1 MILKRF
7 IYLLLTLFLF
17 DLTNTNGQ
25 APPQHS
31 LEIIVTAPDDLV
43 VPGANCFLS
52 QNGKNL
58 LTTVTD
64 ENGKARFDNLS
75 EGNYLLK
82 VEKEGFAGFQK
93 DDLKIFGQTPLELT
107 VKLTVSDVSAV
118 VTVTNQSDSNNTV
131 EAGAS
136 PPAADVQRR
145 TIERLPL
152 ASKRVDEAIPLVP
165 GVIRSTTG
173 EISINGASEQ
183 QSAFRVNGL
192 NVADPASGNFR
203 LNLPVDAVESVQ
215 VFLHPYNAEFGQFT
229 GGLTNVETRRG
240 GDKLHFEINDFL
252 PDFRF
257 RNGKIYGVQDDSPHI
272 NVNGPLIKDKL
283 FFSQSLSYN
292 ISKQPVRGLEPPNN
306 ETISEGQ
313 SSFSQIDWVLSQK
326 HSQTFTFG
334 YFPEREK
341 FVGLDF
347 FRQRPVTPNDKQSD
361 FVFTFRDNYALAQ
374 GLLQS
379 SVSLKRFNAFI
390 WPQGNDDQTL
400 TPAGEFGNY
409 FSSQDRRSFRVEVF
423 EIYDFPARKIFSVV
437 NNIKT
442 GFNFS
447 DVGNRMNYVARPVN
461 ARRADGTLAERDV
474 FERASSIKAA
484 NRTYTGFI
492 QDRLLLRPN
501 LSLDL
506 GFRLENQN
514 IARERNFAP
523 RGGFALSPWKG
534 DRTVVRGG
542 IGFFYD
548 KVPLNIR
555 AFRQYP
561 GRTVTRFAAD
571 GRTVLDERRYA
582 NILVDDPGL
591 FPLDFRTVKSEVGFV
606 PENVT
611 WNLQLDQ
618 IINSRF
624 SLRANYTY
632 SRTTR
637 IYIVNP
643 ENDFFGS
650 SATVL
655 SPTGRATYAALELTA
670 KINLPKKQP
679 FYVSYVRSR
688 ALGDLNDF
696 NGYFGNFGVPL
707 IRPNQSSNLPTSVPN
722 RLLAWGQIALPH
734 KITVSPIVEVRSGF
748 PYSIVDQEQNF
759 VGTRNASNQRFPV
772 FYSVDAEVSK
782 DFKVTKKYG
791 LRLSLRGF
799 NLTNHFNPRD
809 LRNNLGDRQFGSF
822 INSYRRYFTG
832 GFDLLF

>member
-1 MILKRF
+1 M
-7 IYLLLTLFLF
+7 LTLCLL
-17 DLTNTNGQ
+17 DLTQANGQ
-25 APPQHS
+25 ALSQNL
-31 LEIIVTAPDDLV
+31 LEITVTAPDGLAV
-43 VPGANCFLS
+43 AGANCVLS
-52 QNGKNL
+52 QNGKSV
-58 LTTVTD
+58 LTAVTD
-64 ENGKARFDNLS
+64 ETGKAHFEKLTAGS
-75 EGNYLLK
+75 YVLK
-82 VEKEGFAGFQK
+82 IEKEGFENFQK
-93 DDLKIFGQTPLELT
+93 DDFAILGESSLELS
-107 VKLTVSDVSAV
+107 VKLNISNVSAE
-118 VTVTNQSDSNNTV
+118 VTIAAASDSSNTV

-215 VFLHPYNAEFGQFT
+215 VFLHPYSAEFGQFT
-229 GGLTNVETRRG
+229 GGLTNIETRRG

-272 NVNGPLIKDKL
+272 NINGPLIKDKL

-292 ISKQPVRGLEPPNN
+292 ISKQPVRGLDPPNN

-313 SSFSQIDWVLSQK
+313 SSFSQIDWVLSAK

-347 FRQRPVTPNDKQSD
+347 FRQRPVTPNYKQTD
-361 FVFTFRDNYALAQ
+361 FVFTLRDNYSIGQ

-379 SVSLKRFNAFI
+379 SVSLKKFKALV
-390 WPQGNDDQTL
+390 WAQGNDEQTL

-409 FSSQDRRSFRVEVF
+409 FSNQERRSFRVEVF
-423 EIYDFPARKIFSVV
+423 EIYDLPALKILSIL
-437 NNIKT
+437 NNLKT
-442 GFNFS
+442 GFDFS
-447 DVGNRMNYVARPVN
+447 DVGNRMNYLARPVN
-461 ARRADGTLAERDV
+461 VRRADGTLAERDV
-474 FERASSIKAA
+474 FDLASTIRVS

-492 QDRLLLRPN
+492 QDRLILRPN
-501 LSLDL
+501 ISLDL

-514 IARERNFAP
+514 IASERNFAP
-523 RGGFALSPWKG
+523 RGGFAWSPLKG
-534 DRTVVRGG
+534 DKTIVRGG

-561 GRTVTRFAAD
+561 ARTVTRFAGD
-571 GRTVLDERRYA
+571 GRTIVDERRYP
-582 NILVDDPGL
+582 NILVDNPGL
-591 FPLDFRTVKSEVGFV
+591 FPLDFRSVKSEVGFV

-618 IINSRF
+618 IVNSRF
-624 SLRANYTY
+624 SLRANYTF

-643 ENDFFGS
+643 ENDFFGR
-650 SATVL
+650 SAIVL
-655 SPTGRATYAALELTA
+655 SPTGGATYAAFELTA
-670 KINLPKKQP
+670 KFNLPKKQP

-696 NGYFGNFGVPL
+696 NSYFGNFGAPL
-707 IRPNQSSNLPTSVPN
+707 IRQNQSSNSPTSVPN
-722 RLLAWGQIALPH
+722 RLLAWGQISLPH
-734 KITVSPIVEVRSGF
+734 KIAVSPILEVRSGF

-772 FYSVDAEVSK
+772 FYSLDAEISK
-782 DFKVTKKYG
+782 DFQITKKYG
-791 LRLSLRGF
+791 LRLSARGF

-809 LRNNLGDRQFGSF
+809 VRNNLGDRQFGSF

-832 GFDLLF
+832 GFDIIF